1 MENRSI
7 WHFLGGGPG
16 SIGVNVRTGPLI
28 YVGRLQ
34 QERGAGTLLRHDTTE
49 HVGST
54 ELKLKVNSILSLV
67 LSPF

>member
-1 MENRSI
+1 MVCNFWGVENWSV

-16 SIGVNVRTGPLI
+16 SVGVNVITGPLI

-49 HVGST
+49 HVGSIWAET
-54 ELKLKVNSILSLV
+54 EGE
-67 LSPF
+67 